1 MIAIDRFVNRTFLTL
16 FLYSSVFCLA
26 GMLATIQNEEQTVIE
41 KKIEIQKASMQIHIA
56 TAWNLYQQGGFA
68 SLQHWLIE
76 TEKEYPNRFYLFD
89 AEKKDLLKRTPP
101 IDIDELWPLLQT
113 QQVFIEPLD
122 KNGIIMGQKLVSAD
136 KPPFFLAG
144 LLFSQYTPSFWE
156 RRNSFFWKSIVGC
169 LILSTLFSALI
180 AWYLNATL
188 NQLKEFTRQLIEGD
202 LSSRP
207 PKWLQ
212 KRKDDTGEVAR
223 DFDRLAHQLQ
233 ESYEAQ
239 QSLLKEISR
248 ELRSPL
254 ARMQVAVELAQQQ
267 ADHTI
272 ARALTRIEFEG
283 KRLGSL
289 IDQLLKIPEISGVH
303 RQPLKEKLDL
313 LQVIDQTIEEANF
326 AAHQHSIKIEI
337 ITPLKKATVSTRN
350 NLLKN
355 ALTHIIQN
363 ALEHT
368 PKQSTITVSL
378 QEEKASNYQ
387 TFYVLRVKDEGQG
400 VPERYL
406 SQIFTSFFR
415 VDDSRNQGN
424 HTGLGLAIAKSAI
437 EQHGGSIFAENT
449 KPGLMITMRI
459 PATAASNMEKINLQ

>member
-1 MIAIDRFVNRTFLTL
+1 M
-16 FLYSSVFCLA
+16 
-26 GMLATIQNEEQTVIE
+26 
-41 KKIEIQKASMQIHIA
+41 
-56 TAWNLYQQGGFA
+56 
-68 SLQHWLIE
+68 
-76 TEKEYPNRFYLFD
+76 
-89 AEKKDLLKRTPP
+89 
-101 IDIDELWPLLQT
+101 
-113 QQVFIEPLD
+113 
-122 KNGIIMGQKLVSAD
+122 
-136 KPPFFLAG
+136 
-144 LLFSQYTPSFWE
+144 
-156 RRNSFFWKSIVGC
+156 
-169 LILSTLFSALI
+169 ILSTLFSALI
-180 AWYLNATL
+180 AWYLNAPL

-313 LQVIDQTIEEANF
+313 LQVIDTKKPKLLVTMGAGDIDLLLND
-326 AAHQHSIKIEI
+326 
-337 ITPLKKATVSTRN
+337 LK
-350 NLLKN
+350 L
-355 ALTHIIQN
+355 
-363 ALEHT
+363 
-368 PKQSTITVSL
+368 SL
-378 QEEKASNYQ
+378 S
-387 TFYVLRVKDEGQG
+387 
-400 VPERYL
+400 
-406 SQIFTSFFR
+406 
-415 VDDSRNQGN
+415 
-424 HTGLGLAIAKSAI
+424 
-437 EQHGGSIFAENT
+437 
-449 KPGLMITMRI
+449 
-459 PATAASNMEKINLQ
+459 